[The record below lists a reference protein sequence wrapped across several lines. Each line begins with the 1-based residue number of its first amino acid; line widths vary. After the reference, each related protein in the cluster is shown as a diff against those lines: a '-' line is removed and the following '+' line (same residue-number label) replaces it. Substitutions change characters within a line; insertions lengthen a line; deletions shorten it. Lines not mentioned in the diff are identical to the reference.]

1 MNILITNAVPL
12 NGGDEALLRATVES
26 LQARWPQCRI
36 TTLCKN
42 VGLTRRQL
50 PDLSF
55 ASDLEFATDI
65 AELQHTAELYR
76 AADMVLSAAGGIFHD
91 HYPVEDRLR
100 GLEFALDL
108 GKPVVLIAQ
117 SIGPF
122 WKPASLKRV
131 PEVFNRLP
139 AICVRDAQSRAHLLG
154 CGVAAEKIH
163 DTADAAFLWHRLAP
177 ELFRPKT
184 SPVQTIGLCFRV
196 WPLGDTVR
204 VQETIAKAQQLC
216 RHLLAAPERKLVFI
230 STCQGIAGYVDDSEL
245 SLQIVDGLP
254 AELKARCEV
263 DRARHAPRDF
273 MKKLAECDAFIGMRL
288 HGCIQAMLAGTPAM
302 GLGYEHKT
310 AEIFRQL
317 GFGDFQ
323 THFDGTIED
332 WLGCAEKF
340 FARLPEIRAELP
352 AALGRVCRQ
361 AELNLVV
368 LDELQKSGA
377 GPEAG
382 FEEKSA
388 AHARAYH
395 FLDSLYER
403 IQWNQQIP
411 QAVEDIATVVPP
423 AENFVLVDEDV
434 LDRALLNRWRP
445 VPFVEKDG
453 AYFGPPSDDAT
464 AISEFERLRNAG
476 ANFAVV
482 AWPAFWWLEHYR
494 DFAAHLESS
503 FARVLQTERAV
514 IFDLRKRAIENLAPS
529 AQEDSAQSR
538 PDVFKIIEQV
548 RGEKLT
554 YLNVSA
560 LVDLHAAINRLEE
573 NKVPGIFIET
583 GCALGGSALVIAASK
598 GETRPLFLYDVFGMI
613 PPPSAAETPEVHE
626 RYRII
631 KSGESSGLGN
641 SGYYGYEVDLMQKVT
656 NSFARFGLPLEANA
670 GSLVKGLYENTLHV
684 NEPVAFAHID
694 CDWYDSVLT
703 CLQRIEPR
711 LSSGGVLVIDDYFV
725 WSGCRRAVDEYFA
738 GKMADY
744 EFQIRSRL
752 HIVRRQRDAVSAAK
766 AVGHE

>member
-1 MNILITNAVPL
+1 MNFLITNAVPL

-26 LQARWPQCRI
+26 LKARWPQSNV

-42 VGLTRRQL
+42 VELTRRQL

-55 ASDLEFATDI
+55 APDLEFATDI
-65 AELQHTAELYR
+65 EELQQVAELYR
-76 AADMVLSAAGGIFHD
+76 SAEVVLSAAGGIFHD
-91 HYPVEDRLR
+91 HYPTEDRLR

-108 GKPVVLIAQ
+108 GKPVVLFAQ

-131 PEVFNRLP
+131 PEVFNRLS

-154 CGVAAEKIH
+154 CGVEVEKIR

-177 ELFRPKT
+177 ELFRPKS

-196 WPLGDTVR
+196 WPLADTLR
-204 VQETIAKAQQLC
+204 VKETIAKAQQLC

-245 SLQIVDGLP
+245 ALQITGGLP
-254 AELKARCEV
+254 AELKSRCQI
-263 DRARHAPRDF
+263 DRARYAPREF
-273 MKKLAECDAFIGMRL
+273 MGKVGGCDAFIGMRL

-310 AEIFRQL
+310 EAIFRQL

-323 THFDGTIED
+323 TPFDGTIED
-332 WLGCAEKF
+332 WLGFAEIF
-340 FARLPEIRAELP
+340 FARLPEIRSELP
-352 AALGRVCRQ
+352 AALNRVCHR
-361 AELNLVV
+361 AELNLEV
-368 LDELQKSGA
+368 LDEVQKSGV
-377 GPEAG
+377 GPEVSL
-382 FEEKSA
+382 KSA
-388 AHARAYH
+388 AHARAYR
-395 FLDSLYER
+395 FLDQLYER
-403 IQWNQQIP
+403 IQWNQKIP
-411 QAVEDIATVVPP
+411 QAVEDIAEVVPHG
-423 AENFVLVDEDV
+423 EKFVLVDEDV
-434 LDRALLNRWRP
+434 LDRALLNRWHP

-453 AYFGPPSDDAT
+453 VYFGPPADDAT
-464 AISEFERLRNAG
+464 AISEFERLRNGG
-476 ANFAVV
+476 ANLAVI
-482 AWPAFWWLEHYR
+482 AWPAFWWLDHYL

-503 FARVLQTERAV
+503 FARVLQTERVV
-514 IFDLRKRAIENLAPS
+514 IFDLRRQPIKDSVAP
-529 AQEDSAQSR
+529 AREDPDHSR
-538 PDVFKIIEQV
+538 PDVFKVIEQA
-548 RGEKLT
+548 RREKLT

-560 LVDLHAAINRLEE
+560 LVDLHAAIKGLEE
-573 NKVPGIFIET
+573 KKVPGIFIET

-631 KSGESSGLGN
+631 KSGEASGLGN
-641 SGYYGYEVDLMQKVT
+641 SGYYGYEEDLMQKIT
-656 NSFARFGLPLEANA
+656 NSFARFGLPLETNA
-670 GSLVKGLYENTLHV
+670 ISLVKGLYENTLSV
-684 NEPVAFAHID
+684 SEPVAFAHID

-703 CLQRIEPR
+703 CLQRIEPQ
-711 LSSGGVLVIDDYFV
+711 LVNHGVLVIDDYFV

-744 EFQIRSRL
+744 EFQTNSRL
-752 HIVRRQRDAVSAAK
+752 HIVRRQRDAVGAAK